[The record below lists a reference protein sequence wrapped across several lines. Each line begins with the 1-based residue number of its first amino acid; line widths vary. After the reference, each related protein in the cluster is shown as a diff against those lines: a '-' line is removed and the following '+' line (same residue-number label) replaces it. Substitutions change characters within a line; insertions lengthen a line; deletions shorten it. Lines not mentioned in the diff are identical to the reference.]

1 MLDRTKRILSFAIAF
16 AAVVLASAC
25 SDKANPGSGSGD
37 MSQATGGMG
46 ATLPPGTGGSM
57 SMSMSNM
64 QNPMMQTPGSGGSSA
79 PSMHTGTGGTSSA
92 GGTGGSGASDAGSVD
107 GGMTNGSTD
116 SGAATGDCDRKC
128 LLKFMQDYLDALVAH
143 DPTKVAIS
151 PQVKMTDNGMPA
163 MPGDGIWK
171 TASMLVA
178 DERLDYA
185 DPVTHNVGSQ
195 CVINEGSTP
204 AMYEVRLKVDD
215 GQITEIES
223 MTVHQADA
231 ANGFFDPANLKPQP
245 VFLQPPD
252 KPMSRDDMMA
262 LQEVYL
268 DYLEG
273 KKSGMEVPFDDNCT
287 RYENGVATASGVASF
302 NLQSWGFQV
311 TRRVL
316 ILDEE
321 AGISWGMFPFMQ
333 SDTALVVGEAF
344 KLVDGKIMMIQAVMA
359 YMPSKAWD

>member
-1 MLDRTKRILSFAIAF
+1 MLDRTKRSLFIAIVITA
-16 AAVVLASAC
+16 LGSAC
-25 SDKANPGSGSGD
+25 GDKTDHGSTTGD
-37 MSQATGGMG
+37 TIQASGGMG
-46 ATLPPGTGGSM
+46 AAVPPGTGGSM
-57 SMSMSNM
+57 SAPASNM
-64 QNPMMQTPGSGGSSA
+64 NGPSMPMSGSGGSAA
-79 PSMHTGTGGTSSA
+79 PTMQTGTGGMSSA
-92 GGTGGSGASDAGSVD
+92 SGTGGSGSDAGAVD
-107 GGMTNGSTD
+107 GGATNGSID
-116 SGAATGDCDRKC
+116 SGTATGECDRKC
-128 LLKFMQDYLDALVAH
+128 LLKVMQDYLDALVAH
-143 DPTKVAIS
+143 DPSKVSIS

-163 MPGDGIWK
+163 TTSDGLWK

-195 CVINEGSTP
+195 SVINEGSTP
-204 AMYEVRLKVDD
+204 TMYEVRLKVDD

-245 VFLQPPD
+245 VFLEMPD
-252 KPMSRDDMMA
+252 PAKRMSRDQLMA
-262 LQEVYL
+262 LQELYL

-273 KKSGMEVPFDDNCT
+273 KKAGSDLPFDDNCT

-302 NLQSWGFQV
+302 NAQSWGFQV

-321 AGISWGMFPFMQ
+321 AGITWGMFPFMQ
-333 SDTALVVGEAF
+333 DDTALVVGEAF

>member
-1 MLDRTKRILSFAIAF
+1 MS
-16 AAVVLASAC
+16 
-25 SDKANPGSGSGD
+25 SGSGG
-37 MSQATGGMG
+37 TG
-46 ATLPPGTGGSM
+46 ATLPAGTGG
-57 SMSMSNM
+57 
-64 QNPMMQTPGSGGSSA
+64 TTSA
-79 PSMHTGTGGTSSA
+79 PASMNDPFTPMTGTGGNGAPSMQTGSGGMSSA
-92 GGTGGSGASDAGSVD
+92 GGSGGAASDAGVVDGTPDGSVD
-107 GGMTNGSTD
+107 
-116 SGAATGDCDRKC
+116 SGTATGECDRKC
-128 LLKFMQDYLDALVAH
+128 LLKMMQDYLDALLAH
-143 DPTKVAIS
+143 DPSKLPIS
-151 PQVKMTDNGMPA
+151 PQLKMTDNGEPA
-163 MPGDGIWK
+163 MPGDGLWK

-204 AMYEVRLKVDD
+204 VMYEVRLKVDA

-245 VFLQPPD
+245 VFLEMPD
-252 KPMSRDDMMA
+252 PQKRMSRDELMA
-262 LQEVYL
+262 LQELYL

-273 KKSGMEVPFDDNCT
+273 KKGGSELPFDENCT
-287 RYENGVATASGVASF
+287 RYENGVATASGVSSF

-316 ILDEE
+316 IIDEE
-321 AGISWGMFPFMQ
+321 AGITWGMFPFMQ